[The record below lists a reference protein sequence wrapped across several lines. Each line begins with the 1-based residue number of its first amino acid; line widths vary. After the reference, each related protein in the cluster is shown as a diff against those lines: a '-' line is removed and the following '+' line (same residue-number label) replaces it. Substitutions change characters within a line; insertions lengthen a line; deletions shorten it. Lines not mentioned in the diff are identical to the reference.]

1 MSAILKALDDT
12 AKHWLLW
19 KNPAITRFI
28 ETGDESLLNGL
39 KLNDGWLY
47 TLHTALPAP
56 GDLDDHGVRLLR
68 LAVIM
73 GLKRLLKDW
82 LHRYDRRNDGLLHLH
97 PAAVQRLRE
106 AGMKDAEIRLVGE
119 YANAWDH
126 QADAPTV
133 VGEFYLQL
141 EEAEIPA
148 LIDRFS
154 FGDVAFLI
162 ARRFPKALLAHLKQ
176 GLQLGY
182 YRNACYATFLRA
194 NPEVFHEVAHQV
206 LIKEASDEDAV
217 FLANALFGAKPDLYR
232 EAGWEAARRVVP
244 QGSNAYSER
253 LACELLIKTG
263 APDAFKVVLEW
274 MAQPCKGYGQDQ
286 QRNLLLDEME
296 KSHPAQLRDACKACA
311 QNPNGQVALSG
322 LKRWRMLPGATED
335 PEVPDA
341 LRVLLDSK
349 EPATVMSALAE
360 TISWGGTQLT
370 EGIWAL
376 LQHKSRPV
384 RMAAARALA
393 ALAQPDTQ
401 PRAVKLLAHKKA
413 DVRLAAVAVLEQL
426 GTPESLAA
434 LKGHL
439 EVEEGDDVRDAILL
453 ALERAGGGAALTKEE
468 IVARIQK
475 TLAKI
480 KGLPVPWLQ
489 PARLPLIKTDG
500 VALSDHEVL
509 YLLYRQSRCKEMRA
523 DLEAKPLY
531 AELDRGRNGGS
542 AANALAAYLA
552 SDQNADHRWV
562 LTWAALVG
570 DDRVVT
576 PLFKAVLEWAENS
589 RGKLAEYGAQ
599 ALALLG
605 TDQALMM
612 VESLSVR
619 FRVKNKNIG
628 KAAGDA
634 FAEAAEARGVS
645 VEELGDLVV
654 PWLGFEAGKP
664 RLVEAG
670 KTTVEVS
677 IDQDFKLSFRDTK
690 TGKRSGKLPAGS
702 PAPVQ
707 AEFKEMVNTLKEA
720 SKAQVLRI
728 ETLLVRQFRWP
739 VSRWQELY
747 LGNPLLRPFTQRLV
761 WSWQGEAGE
770 PPLVFRALE
779 DGSLTDVNEEAVT
792 LPTTGSVAIVHPLDL
807 EETTRT
813 AWLQHLADYDIA
825 PPFPQLD
832 RPVIRVKEEEKG
844 TRFGKQVNS
853 TSLNAMTFRGRSE
866 KIGWVRGSVVDAG
879 GVTSYRKIF
888 AAAGVEAFLNVDGM
902 YVGIGMDE
910 TITLG
915 DVYFVRT
922 GTVKTGSYTYDE
934 PSKEDDPRLVPFGE
948 VPPVPFSEVMG
959 DLRKISG
966 KTGEEA
972 TPDETAA

>member
-1 MSAILKALDDT
+1 MSDILKALDDT

-39 KLNDGWLY
+39 KLNDGWLH
-47 TLHTALPAP
+47 TLYAAVPAP
-56 GDLDDHGVRLLR
+56 GDLDVHGVRLLR
-68 LAVIM
+68 MAVIM
-73 GLKRLLKDW
+73 GLKSLLKDW
-82 LHRYDRRNDGLLHLH
+82 LHRYDRSSNGLMYLH
-97 PAAVQRLRE
+97 PAAVQRLRD
-106 AGMKDAEIRLVGE
+106 AGMTDAEIRLVSE
-119 YANAWDH
+119 HAEAWDH
-126 QADAPTV
+126 VADVPTL
-133 VGEFYLQL
+133 VGEFYLQMD
-141 EEAEIPA
+141 ESEIPT
-148 LIDRFS
+148 LITQYS
-154 FGDVAFLI
+154 YGTIAFLI
-162 ARRFPKALLAHLKQ
+162 SRRFPDILLKLLHQGVQLK
-176 GLQLGY
+176 
-182 YRNACYATFLRA
+182 YRSSSLATYMRA
-194 NPEVFHEVAHQV
+194 NPEVFHESTYAE
-206 LIKEASDEDAV
+206 LLKTSSDEEKV
-217 FLANALFGAKPDLYR
+217 FLAGLLFDVKPELYR
-232 EAGWEAARRVVP
+232 KTGWEAARRSLS
-244 QGSNAYSER
+244 GSGNAYSER
-253 LACELLIKTG
+253 QAGELLIKTEEP
-263 APDAFKVVLEW
+263 AAFDLVRKWL
-274 MAQPCKGYGQDQ
+274 ASPCKGYGVDI
-286 QRNLLLDEME
+286 QRGLLLDELA
-296 KSHPAQLRDACKACA
+296 KAHPAELWAACIACT
-311 QNPNGQVALSG
+311 QSPNGSVALLG
-322 LKRWRMLPGATED
+322 LKRLRTLPGAAESTA
-335 PEVPDA
+335 VVTAIRA
-341 LRVLLDSK
+341 LLGNS
-349 EPATVMSALAE
+349 EPSSVVAALSEA
-360 TISWGGTQLT
+360 ISWGGAQLT
-370 EGIWAL
+370 EEIWAL

-393 ALAQPDTQ
+393 ALAQADTQ
-401 PRAVKLLAHKKA
+401 PRAVKLLAHKKT

-426 GTPESLAA
+426 GTQDSLAA

-453 ALERAGGGAALTKEE
+453 ALERVGGGATLTKEE
-468 IVARIQK
+468 IEARIQK
-475 TLAKI
+475 TLAKM
-480 KGLPVPWLQ
+480 KEPPVPWLK
-489 PARLPLIKTDG
+489 PADLPLAKQDG
-500 VALSDHEVL
+500 TNLSDDKVL

-664 RLVEAG
+664 RLVETG

-690 TGKRSGKLPAGS
+690 TGKRSGKLPTGASAGI
-702 PAPVQ
+702 Q
-707 AEFKEMVNTLKEA
+707 AEFKEMANTLKEA
-720 SKAQVLRI
+720 AKAQVLRI

-747 LGNPLLRPFTQRLV
+747 LRNPLLRPFTQRLV

-770 PPLVFRALE
+770 PTLVFRALE
-779 DGSLTDVNEEAVT
+779 DGTLTDVNEDSVT
-792 LPTTGSVAIVHPLDL
+792 LPMAGSVTIVHPLDL

-832 RPVIRVKEEEKG
+832 RPVIRAKDEEREM
-844 TRFGKQVNS
+844 RFGKHVRG
-853 TSLNAMTFRGRSE
+853 TELNAMTFRGRAE
-866 KIGWVRGSVVDAG
+866 KIGWVRGSVVDGG
-879 GVTSYRKIF
+879 GVTSYRKTF
-888 AAAGVEAFLNVDGM
+888 TAAGVEAFLNVDGM
-902 YVGIGMDE
+902 YIGIGMDD

-915 DVYFVRT
+915 NVYFVRT

-966 KTGEEA
+966 KTGEEIDNEQPPA
-972 TPDETAA
+972 